1 MIKYKQPL
9 DIELNSQFKKAL
21 DLIENTAKSIF
32 ITGRA
37 GTGKSTL
44 LRYFRQ
50 HTSKDV
56 IVLASTGVAAL
67 NVGGETI
74 HSFFGFKPDITI
86 DKVKKLKGAKSR
98 SFKKINTI
106 IIDEVSMVRAD
117 LLDCVDAFLR
127 LNGKDAHSPFGGTQM
142 IFIGDFYRWKSSMGN
157 HW

>member
-1 MIKYKQPL
+1 MIKYKQSPH
-9 DIELNSQFKKAL
+9 IELNSQFKKAL
-21 DLIENTAKSIF
+21 DLIEHTSKSVF

-50 HTSKDV
+50 HTTKDV
-56 IVLASTGVAAL
+56 VVLASTGVAAL

-86 DKVKKLKGAKSR
+86 DKIKKLKGAKAR

-106 IIDEVSMVRAD
+106 II
-117 LLDCVDAFLR
+117 
-127 LNGKDAHSPFGGTQM
+127 NQ
-142 IFIGDFYRWKSSMGN
+142 
-157 HW
+157 